1 LALTPVP
8 GSDKKPQ
15 ETLMARGKGD
25 LLGKIRVGLIGI
37 GNCASSLVQGCQFYR
52 DAQEG
57 EKIPGLI
64 RPRLGEYHIR
74 DIEICLALDVDK
86 NKVGKD
92 LGEAIFF
99 PPNNTMCFSPSS
111 KTGIKVLMGNP
122 LDGLGEYLSQRIE
135 VAPEK
140 PADVT
145 RALRESE
152 VEVVV
157 NFLPVGS
164 EKATEWYADQVIRA
178 GCGFVNCI
186 PVFIARAEKWRAK
199 FEQAGLPLIGDDIKS
214 QLGATILHRQ
224 LARLFSERGVH
235 LEHTSQLNVGGNMDF
250 YNMLERSRLE
260 SKKIS
265 KTDAV
270 LSQLNH
276 PLDPADVHIGP
287 SDYVPWLAD
296 RKWAYIRMEGRS
308 FGDAPINLEIKLE
321 VWDSP
326 NAAGIVIDALRCC
339 KIGLDR
345 GLKGALPGPSA
356 YLMKSPP
363 IQCSDSQALLMLE
376 EFIGPSRP

>member
-1 LALTPVP
+1 
-8 GSDKKPQ
+8 
-15 ETLMARGKGD
+15 
-25 LLGKIRVGLIGI
+25 LGKIRVGLIGI
-37 GNCASSLVQGCQFYR
+37 GNCASALVQGCSFYR
-52 DAQEG
+52 EAKEG
-57 EKIPGLI
+57 EKIPGLL

-74 DIEICLALDVDK
+74 DIEICLALDVDR

-92 LGEAIFF
+92 LGEAISC
-99 PPNNTMCFSPSS
+99 PPNNTIQFCPVS
-111 KTGIKVLMGNP
+111 KTGVKVLMGNP
-122 LDGLGEYLSQRIE
+122 LDGLGEHLSQRIE
-135 VAPEK
+135 VATEK
-140 PADVT
+140 PIDLAQ
-145 RALRESE
+145 ALRQSRA
-152 VEVVV
+152 EVVV

-164 EKATEWYADQVIRA
+164 EKATEWYADQALQA
-178 GCGFVNCI
+178 GCGLVNCI
-186 PVFIARAEKWRAK
+186 PVFIARDEKWRQR

-224 LARLFSERGVH
+224 LARLFSERGVL

-250 YNMLERSRLE
+250 YNMLDRSRLE

-276 PLDPADVHIGP
+276 PLDPTDVHIGP

-308 FGDAPINLEIKLE
+308 FGEVPIHLELKLE

-326 NAAGIVIDALRCC
+326 NAAAIVIDALRCC

-345 GLKGALPGPSA
+345 GLKGALLGPSA
-356 YLMKSPP
+356 YFMKSPP
-363 IQCSDSQALLMLE
+363 FQCSDAQAFLMLE
-376 EFIGPSRP
+376 EFVGSSRP

>member
-1 LALTPVP
+1 
-8 GSDKKPQ
+8 
-15 ETLMARGKGD
+15 
-25 LLGKIRVGLIGI
+25 LGKIRVALIGI
-37 GNCASSLVQGCQFYR
+37 GNCASSLVQGCSFYR
-52 DAQEG
+52 EAKEG

-64 RPRLGEYHIR
+64 RPRLGEYHIG

-92 LGEAIFF
+92 LGEAIFS
-99 PPNNTMCFSPSS
+99 PPNNTICFSSMG
-111 KTGIKVLMGNP
+111 KTGVKVVMGNP
-122 LDGLGEYLSQRIE
+122 LDGVGEYLSQRIE
-135 VAPEK
+135 VASEK
-140 PADVT
+140 PIDLAK
-145 RALRESE
+145 ALRQSQ

-164 EKATEWYADQVIRA
+164 EKATEWYADQVLQA
-178 GCGFVNCI
+178 GCGFINCI
-186 PVFIARAEKWRAK
+186 PIFIASNEGWRK
-199 FEQAGLPLIGDDIKS
+199 RFERAGLPLIGDDIKS
-214 QLGATILHRQ
+214 QLGATIIHRQ
-224 LARLFSERGVH
+224 LARLFSERGVL

-270 LSQLNH
+270 LSQLDH
-276 PLDPADVHIGP
+276 PLDPSDVHIGP
-287 SDYVPWLAD
+287 SDYVPWLQD

-308 FGDAPINLEIKLE
+308 FGEVPINLELKLE

-345 GLKGALPGPSA
+345 GLKGALLGPSA
-356 YLMKSPP
+356 YFMKSPP
-363 IQCSDSQALLMLE
+363 VQYSDAQALTMLE
-376 EFIGPSRP
+376 EFIASSQP